1 MINVTIKLKKGK
13 EESAKRRHPW
23 VFSGAIA
30 SISGNLHAGEW
41 ARVEAADGTL
51 LGCGHYSKGSIA
63 VRMLSRTDVA
73 NKIEFYTKALQGAI
87 NHRAS
92 VGVFNLPETN
102 TWRLVFGEGDEL
114 SGLIIDQY
122 ADTLVVQAHTE
133 GMHRDLPDIVEALK
147 NVEGISFLAIYNKS
161 AESLHSDSMK
171 ATNGYLWGESKS
183 NLATEYGHKFLID
196 WERGQK
202 TGFFID
208 QRENRKL
215 LGHYAKNKKVLNAF
229 CYTGGF
235 SIYALNGGATEVHSV
250 DISAK
255 AMELTDKNA
264 EFSGASKNH
273 HSHTA
278 DVFDFLKNMSAD
290 FDIVVLD
297 PPAFA
302 KSRHTTHNAVQGYKR
317 INAMAMAK
325 MKPGS
330 LLFTFSCSQNIS
342 AKLFEDTIRAAAIEV
357 GKPCRIIHRLTQ
369 PADHP
374 VNIFHPEGEYLKG
387 LVIAV
392 D

>member
-1 MINVTIKLKKGK
+1 MIHTKIRLKKGK

-30 SISGNLHAGEW
+30 NISGNASAGDW
-41 ARVEAADGTL
+41 VRVEAADGSL

-63 VRMLSRTDVA
+63 IRVLSRAEVS
-73 NKIEFYTKALQGAI
+73 NKVEFYTHALQNAI
-87 NHRAS
+87 NHRLAL
-92 VGVFNLPETN
+92 GIFNLSETN

-122 ADTLVVQAHTE
+122 ADTLVLQAHTE
-133 GMHRDLPDIVEALK
+133 GMHRDLPEIVEALK
-147 NVEGISFLAIYNKS
+147 KLKNLNFSAIYNKS
-161 AESLHSDSMK
+161 AETLHSDTMK
-171 ATNGYLWGESKS
+171 ATNGYLWGVSKD
-183 NLATEYGHKFLID
+183 NLAFEYGHKFLID

-215 LGHYAKNKKVLNAF
+215 LGHYAKGKKVLNAF

-264 EFSGASKNH
+264 ELSAALENH

-278 DVFDFLKNMSAD
+278 DVFDFLKNMPTD

-317 INAMAMAK
+317 INAMALAK
-325 MKPGS
+325 MKPGT

-357 GKPCRIIHRLTQ
+357 GKPCRVIHRLTQ

-392 D
+392 G